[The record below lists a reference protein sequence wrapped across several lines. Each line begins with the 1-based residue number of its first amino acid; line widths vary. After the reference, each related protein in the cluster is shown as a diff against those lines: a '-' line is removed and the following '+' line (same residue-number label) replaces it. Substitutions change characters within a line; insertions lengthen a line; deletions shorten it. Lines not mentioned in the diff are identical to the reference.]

1 MGDPKKGRKKYSKP
15 RKAFQ
20 KERIVKGKAIKDLY
34 GLKNNREFLKAE
46 STIRGKRAI
55 ARKLLALDLERRVI
69 REKELLESMKRNG
82 FLQGSPSL
90 EDVLTLTPEALLER
104 RLQTIVW
111 RKGLANTAKQAR
123 QFITHG
129 HIAIEGKKV
138 NKPGYAVTADEE
150 TKIRYFKKQMII
162 EVKKE
167 DKAKKEE
174 KKNEMKEAFE
184 EAKGEKKEAPKAEKK
199 EIKAEVKEEVKVE
212 EKIEVKKEGEMNG

>member
-20 KERIVKGKAIKDLY
+20 KERIVKGKEIKDLY

-55 ARKLLALDLERRVI
+55 ARKLLALDLETRVI
-69 REKELLESMKRNG
+69 REKELLDSLKRNG
-82 FLQGSPSL
+82 ILQGTPSL
-90 EDVLTLTPEALLER
+90 EDVLTLTPEAILER

-129 HIAIEGKKV
+129 HISVEGKKL
-138 NKPGYAVTADEE
+138 NKPSYLVTQTQEG
-150 TKIRYFKKQMII
+150 KIAYFKKQMII

-167 DKAKKEE
+167 EKVTKEE
-174 KKNEMKEAFE
+174 KKKETKEAFE
-184 EAKGEKKEAPKAEKK
+184 EAKGKEIEAPK
-199 EIKAEVKEEVKVE
+199 IEVKEETKVE
-212 EKIEVKKEGEMNG
+212 ERKKGEQ